1 MMSISILHKL
11 FSGTSSP
18 RTSESETVNNRPQTL
33 PATTSVPYILDP
45 SRPDFLCRLSSARP
59 GLLLPPP
66 LNTHLS
72 GRTSSVPSP
81 NLSSIFLGRVCF
93 FSRVSIC
100 IFQLGLLSAC
110 NLGHSRILI
119 KNKGNRFLP
128 ILLCYLFHHDSANRH
143 APTFPEPPATT
154 AGQPILSGSIRFAE
168 VAGETTAECAAVAC
182 CCPCGLV
189 NLLVLAVYKVPAGLC
204 RRALK
209 KKRLRRMIKKGLLQP
224 RRRRCPCGCDD
235 TELQI
240 HPISGDVTDTDIS
253 VKSNESEQ
261 EVMDLEKEMWE
272 KFYSTGFWRSSSQRE

>member
-1 MMSISILHKL
+1 MKRKTQFSHSSKL
-11 FSGTSSP
+11 P
-18 RTSESETVNNRPQTL
+18 ERP
-33 PATTSVPYILDP
+33 
-45 SRPDFLCRLSSARP
+45 
-59 GLLLPPP
+59 
-66 LNTHLS
+66 
-72 GRTSSVPSP
+72 P
-81 NLSSIFLGRVCF
+81 NLGTDFFQFYSVIFFIMTRQIVMRPPSLNRRQPLLASQSS
-93 FSRVSIC
+93 
-100 IFQLGLLSAC
+100 
-110 NLGHSRILI
+110 
-119 KNKGNRFLP
+119 
-128 ILLCYLFHHDSANRH
+128 
-143 APTFPEPPATT
+143 
-154 AGQPILSGSIRFAE
+154 SGSIRFAE